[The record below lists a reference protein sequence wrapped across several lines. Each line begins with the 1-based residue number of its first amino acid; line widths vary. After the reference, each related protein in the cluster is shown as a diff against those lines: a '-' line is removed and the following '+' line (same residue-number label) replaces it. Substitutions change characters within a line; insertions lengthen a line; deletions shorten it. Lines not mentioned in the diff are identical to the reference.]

1 MKTQWL
7 PWMASALIL
16 VVPAVP
22 SVAKAETNSLTH
34 MFPALVGVELTPL
47 QQTQLQNLSKQ
58 TLPRV
63 RRQLN
68 PEQKAQ
74 FNSALSQGKGVRVAL
89 MSLKLSIGQQLQIR
103 KILQPLQSEIS
114 SILTPEQQRQV
125 QQNMQALQQQGR

>member
-1 MKTQWL
+1 
-7 PWMASALIL
+7 
-16 VVPAVP
+16 
-22 SVAKAETNSLTH
+22 
-34 MFPALVGVELTPL
+34 
-47 QQTQLQNLSKQ
+47 
-58 TLPRV
+58 LPRV